1 MKKSLWTRLLSLL
14 LAVVLCVEL
23 LPAVG
28 SAVSPSEDLE
38 HTVEGTVEEPAEVAF
53 EEASLRSERVKHFR
67 MGDGSYVAVQY
78 DVPVH
83 HQDADGRWQD
93 IDNTLEPVGQTYAV
107 EDGSV
112 AFAASLNGDAVFTA
126 GADEHR
132 VQLFLDGDSDALPSH
147 DATLAAP
154 EPTEAVALPEVT
166 EETTEEPAEETETA
180 AAAEETHAE
189 MMVETGAAA
198 ELEPAGP
205 ARSYHA
211 AEAVVQE
218 SFSLRSDDPFVP
230 EKLSSSLLYPDVY
243 DGVDLAY
250 TLYGETIKETILVN
264 KAQASYLFSFVLQTG
279 DLTAEMQEDGSV
291 LLLDEA
297 GSPVYAIP
305 APYMLDAGGTYSDA
319 VRYTLEELDRGSYRL
334 LVDADAAWIEEEAQF
349 PVAIDPTIVK
359 ISQSGSLSWAY
370 VFSGRPDTSFPE
382 STVRVGYTQHN
393 GSGEYQAI
401 AAVDELPELPSGSMV
416 TAAAIHALQ
425 SGFSNVSSDDFQYLY
440 AHQMTIDKTG
450 SQKYSDWIKTLT
462 WNKIYANG
470 TNHYKTATEDFI
482 RLTSTN
488 GYRSLDITRAARSW
502 YSGGKCHAILLRSDC
517 SASKRIVSSFQT
529 GASYLTVTYR
539 NDFGL
544 ESYYT
549 YQTQSAGRAGTGYIS
564 DHMQRLTFVVPLLS
578 SDSSVMP
585 FGLSLVYNSGLS
597 RESFGVQQKKNPN
610 EPPDYTRDYRNMLL
624 GSGWKLSA
632 QQCVQSVRIGSDDAQ
647 TLYWVYTDADGT
659 QHYFSKEG
667 GGGAETDG
675 VFRDED
681 GLGLKMTCQ
690 SNPDSDT
697 GHTNFTITDDNG
709 NETFFRDGIL
719 TYTKDAYGN
728 GIYYCYND
736 INFDTPDGK
745 SWRPTNE
752 VFNRLTRIYRQNKGA
767 SVEYLATLIY
777 DADGRLLRVGDEA
790 GKETKFHY
798 DNTAGVR
805 QLDYLLCPD
814 GTKLN
819 YTYDTTGLNG
829 AHDGEANYGIWY
841 TYHTDG
847 TIDQFY
853 EFTLDGGTHVPGDTV
868 KCWNGKNR
876 SSYRAFGA
884 DRQAGTEDDIRLE
897 VVFDNWGRTVSTYT
911 TNTDI
916 TRILGSSAA
925 SYTDTA
931 ERSKQN
937 NRLTSVGS
945 TGMTAENLLRDG
957 GLESEDGWTNASTGS
972 GSAAARTTITNDE
985 NRRHGTGGLNLYL
998 PDGAGSG
1005 DAAAISRP
1013 VTLTAGETYTLSG
1026 YFSASS
1032 HLRWSSGAR
1041 LEAVVQGGGAEQT
1054 VLLTDARPSS
1064 AIENGWQRVTAT
1076 FTAPAA
1082 SCRIAF
1088 RMSGCTGTAYLD
1100 DLQLEQAEAASTYNL
1115 LQNGSFEFGDAGWNL
1130 QGGSAAAAETKF
1142 GAKAMTMQGSYNG
1155 ILHVSQPVAL
1165 NCSSDTTFLLSG
1177 WAQADYAAPN
1187 AALEFGSGTRYFGL
1201 IAEIFYVG
1209 VDDPERQSVPFSWA
1223 TADWQCAVGTIVPKE
1238 SGKTIRRIIV
1248 YCAFDHN
1255 SGTARFDNLSLRQE
1269 PVQTYSYNADGNVTA
1284 ATQTGTGTEKAG
1296 YTGTDLTSYTA
1307 ANGAKYTYTYNAAHD
1322 VTSASVAGI
1331 KSTTTYNEA
1340 GNVTGS
1346 KLTSTEKNEQ
1356 KYLESSA
1363 VATPDRNHTQSV
1375 TDVNGNTT
1383 SYGYNS
1389 LAEQLI
1395 LTTDALGRTTEY
1407 TYDANSRRTAMV
1419 YRHGVA
1425 AIDYGYENGR
1435 LATLDRKT
1443 YRSGA
1448 AQHQIYSFGYNQWGQ
1463 ATSTSVGNLVLST
1476 NDYAPRGGNLTQT
1489 TYANGVAVTY
1499 SYDLLDRLVEKSYHE
1514 TGKPDFTI
1522 RYTYNAESQLAR
1534 LRYEEDGETVGSYA
1548 FEYDS
1553 LGRLIRSTAM
1563 DENGSVTQRTEH
1575 LYDAFNRLSGQSWTL
1590 GAQTYSERYAYS
1602 DGEKG
1607 DGSLTSMTAAT
1618 GDSLSFGYDTLKRL
1632 NRVTVKNGS
1641 YVILNTAYAYRDVS
1655 WNRGSA
1661 QVEFRNVRLGSDSG
1675 MLLEGKKYVYDDVG
1689 NLKEIR
1695 ESTGDFNKLVEY
1707 AYDSQNQLTSEAYYK
1722 SGETKAYLTYYYTY
1736 DTAGNLLTVS
1746 QKEGDTT
1753 TLLQTYTYGDAQWHD
1768 LLTAV
1773 NGQAITYDASG
1784 NPLSYGGWSFGWQN
1798 GRQLKTASKTSDG
1811 KTETLE
1817 YAYDADGIRT
1827 SKTYTVETFT
1837 QIPDYTVTFKADG
1850 TTVKTMTVE
1859 DGYTLKDSDYP
1870 AVPTK
1875 TGYTGAWVKY
1885 TSAIHS
1891 NVTVQAKYTAVST
1904 DHTVTF
1910 KANGKTVKTMVVPDG
1925 YVLQDS
1931 DYPPIPP
1938 RVGYKGS
1945 WSKVTTAIRRDTV
1958 IYASYMPNGGG
1969 IVIPTQPTSPGEI
1982 MSGGEGEPVE
1992 ADVPAE
1998 DETVAPQ
2005 EMHVTGTQ
2013 TVTHEYLTLNGK
2025 VARETIRTNNTLTAV
2040 LDFIYDESGKPFA
2053 LKYSTNG
2060 TSFQTYYYVLNLQG
2074 DVVKLIHYIP
2084 GFEYESVATYEY
2096 DAWGNILSSSGRL
2109 AEINPLRYRGYYY
2122 DSETGFYY
2130 LQSRYYDPANRRFI
2144 NADTYSS
2151 TDPGDAIGCNMF
2163 AYCGNNPVMRNDYS
2177 GDAWWHWVVATV
2189 AVVGLAVASV
2199 VTCGGAAAA
2208 AMTATALISGTC
2220 TTVPAAATIITG
2232 AALGAGVAYAGSVVS
2247 AASSVKS
2254 TEEFAEYGK
2263 SALIST
2269 VAGAVVGAVAGA
2281 INAATSC
2288 FVAGTPVL
2296 TEDGDKPIEDVTV
2309 GDYVWAW
2316 DEATGTTE
2324 LKQVVETYV
2333 NETSELTHIFVNG
2346 EEIVATP
2353 THPFYCPVKG
2363 WTDAAHLRAGDI
2375 LVLVNGEYVVV
2386 EKIQHELLE
2395 NPVKVYNFQ
2404 VQDYHTYY
2412 VAESGVLVH
2421 NRCLPENSVA
2431 MSTDDALDT
2440 ASDYLG
2446 PNYTEV
2452 ENGRYVS
2459 FDGDLQVRIGNAD
2472 ILGQHAGGPHI
2483 NLDWIGA
2490 GKYRTFHIFLLD

>member
-132 VQLFLDGDSDALPSH
+132 VQLFLDGDPDVLPSH

-166 EETTEEPAEETETA
+166 EETKEAAEEPAEETETA
-180 AAAEETHAE
+180 ASEEEPAAE

-218 SFSLRSDDPFVP
+218 PFSLRSDDPFVP

-319 VRYTLEELDRGSYRL
+319 VRYSLEELDRGSYRL

-370 VFSGRPDTSFPE
+370 VFSGRPDTNYPE

-401 AAVDELPELPSGSMV
+401 AAVDELPALPSGSMV

-597 RESFGVQQKKNPN
+597 RESFGVQQKENAN

-752 VFNRLTRIYRQNKGA
+752 VFNRLTRICRQNKGA
-767 SVEYLATLIY
+767 SVEYLAKLIY

-884 DRQAGTEDDIRLE
+884 DQLAETEDDIRLE
-897 VVFDNWGRTVSTYT
+897 VVFDNWGRTISTYT

-1054 VLLTDARPSS
+1054 VLLTDARPSA

-1115 LQNGSFEFGDAGWNL
+1115 LQNASFEFGDAGWNL
-1130 QGGSAAAAETKF
+1130 QGGSAAAAETRF

-1209 VDDPERQSVPFSWA
+1209 VEKPERQSVPFSWA

-1331 KSTTTYNEA
+1331 KNTTTYNEA
-1340 GNVTGS
+1340 GNVTDS

-1363 VATPDRNHTQSV
+1363 TATPDRNHTQRV

-1383 SYGYNS
+1383 LYDYNS
-1389 LAEQLI
+1389 LTEQL
-1395 LTTDALGRTTEY
+1395 LQTKDALKRETNY

-1419 YRHGVA
+1419 YRPGVA

-1463 ATSTSVGNLVLST
+1463 ATSIGVSGPDASTPWVLME
-1476 NDYAPRGGNLTQT
+1476 NVYAANNGLLDST
-1489 TYANGVAVTY
+1489 TYGNGTVVEYTY
-1499 SYDLLDRLVEKSYHE
+1499 DRLDRVTRMVYS
-1514 TGKPDFTI
+1514 GG
-1522 RYTYNAESQLAR
+1522 RYVNYRYNAEGSLAE
-1534 LRYEEDGETVGSYA
+1534 LDYGEGDAAPTATYR

-1553 LGRLIRSTAM
+1553 LGRLIRSQQRDGNA
-1563 DENGSVTQRTEH
+1563 VTQRTEQ
-1575 LYDAFNRLSGQSWTL
+1575 LYDTANRLSAQGWTV
-1590 GAQTYSERYAYS
+1590 GGTSYRESYAYDAS
-1602 DGEKG
+1602 
-1607 DGSLTSMTAAT
+1607 DGSLTTLNTAVGT
-1618 GDSLSFGYDTLKRL
+1618 RIGYNYDALKRL
-1632 NRVTVKNGS
+1632 RSRAIYQGSTPLFENR
-1641 YVILNTAYAYRDVS
+1641 YAYATQS
-1655 WNRGSA
+1655 GNQSTA
-1661 QVEFRNVRLGSDSG
+1661 LVEFFNYRLASDDG
-1675 MLLEGKKYVYDDVG
+1675 NGDIIVGYQYEYDNGGNITDIKAEVDGALILLEHYEYEEKQGQ
-1689 NLKEIR
+1689 LETAIR
-1695 ESTGDFNKLVEY
+1695 YEN
-1707 AYDSQNQLTSEAYYK
+1707 
-1722 SGETKAYLTYYYTY
+1722 GEEVDRWTYSY
-1736 DTAGNLLTVS
+1736 DTAGNILSEDHEGTVS
-1746 QKEGDTT
+1746 ELHEYAYEDGRW
-1753 TLLQTYTYGDAQWHD
+1753 GD
-1768 LLTAV
+1768 LLTSV
-1773 NGQAITYDASG
+1773 DGIDLEYDGSG
-1784 NPLSYGGWSFGWQN
+1784 NPTLYANGTELLWSMEWQN
-1798 GRQLKTASKTSDG
+1798 GRQLSRAA
-1811 KTETLE
+1811 TERDSTTEDVLDF
-1817 YAYDADGIRT
+1817 AYDANGIRT
-1827 SKTYTVETFT
+1827 SKTVTRNTYRPVQT
-1837 QIPDYTVTFKADG
+1837 YKVTFVADG
-1850 TTVKTMTVE
+1850 KTVKTMNVTE
-1859 DGYTLKDSDYP
+1859 GYTLKDSDYP
-1870 AVPTK
+1870 AVPEK
-1875 TGYTGAWVKY
+1875 AGYTGAWQRYTSPVKSNVTVSATYTKITTYYKVTFVADGFTVKTMQVYSGYKLKDSDCPSVPEKLRYEGTWQKY
-1885 TSAIHS
+1885 TAAVTS
-1891 NVTVQAKYTAVST
+1891 NVTVQATYRKMLPLLVRFYADETL
-1904 DHTVTF
+1904 
-1910 KANGKTVKTMVVPDG
+1910 VKTMQVDYG
-1925 YVLQDS
+1925 YRLNDL
-1931 DYPPIPP
+1931 DYPDVPP
-1938 RVGYKGS
+1938 KTGFTGS
-1945 WSKVTTAIRRDTV
+1945 WRKYTQRITSDQIIR
-1958 IYASYMPNGGG
+1958 ANYMPIG
-1969 IVIPTQPTSPGEI
+1969 IIDPVLPSTVDSEPTE
-1982 MSGGEGEPVE
+1982 EPWE
-1992 ADVPAE
+1992 PIEPNPNAAPAE
-1998 DETVAPQ
+1998 EPDIEEQNLSQSDWTLAST
-2005 EMHVTGTQ
+2005 E
-2013 TVTHEYLTLNGK
+2013 TVTHEYLTQSGK
-2025 VARETIRTNNTLTAV
+2025 VVRETITTSMDTTT
-2040 LDFIYDESGKPFA
+2040 LDFFYDESGRPFA
-2053 LKYSTNG
+2053 FNYSIDGDTA
-2060 TSFQTYYYVLNLQG
+2060 STYYYILNLQG
-2074 DVVKLIHYIP
+2074 DVVQIIDANGVMQAEYIYSP
-2084 GFEYESVATYEY
+2084 
-2096 DAWGNILSSSGRL
+2096 WGEVISAEGDL

-2130 LQSRYYDPANRRFI
+2130 LQSRYYDPENHRFI
-2144 NADTYSS
+2144 NADIYAS
-2151 TDPGDAIGCNMF
+2151 TDSGDAIACNMF
-2163 AYCGNNPVMRNDYS
+2163 AYCGNNPVML
-2177 GDAWWHWVVATV
+2177 GDKDGEFADWFVRV
-2189 AVVGLAVASV
+2189 VVGAAVGVVTGAISALVTGGSAKDVIYSAAIGGITGAIVGGTGSLEAGKIVGRAVASAINGGYTYYSARKAGASV
-2199 VTCGGAAAA
+2199 GGAALAA
-2208 AMTATALISGTC
+2208 GASAAISYGTASLSALAGDDLLVGTVSDLNIGLGGALTSSGVTAL
-2220 TTVPAAATIITG
+2220 
-2232 AALGAGVAYAGSVVS
+2232 
-2247 AASSVKS
+2247 S
-2254 TEEFAEYGK
+2254 TK
-2263 SALIST
+2263 
-2269 VAGAVVGAVAGA
+2269 
-2281 INAATSC
+2281 
-2288 FVAGTPVL
+2288 
-2296 TEDGDKPIEDVTV
+2296 
-2309 GDYVWAW
+2309 
-2316 DEATGTTE
+2316 
-2324 LKQVVETYV
+2324 
-2333 NETSELTHIFVNG
+2333 
-2346 EEIVATP
+2346 
-2353 THPFYCPVKG
+2353 
-2363 WTDAAHLRAGDI
+2363 
-2375 LVLVNGEYVVV
+2375 
-2386 EKIQHELLE
+2386 
-2395 NPVKVYNFQ
+2395 
-2404 VQDYHTYY
+2404 
-2412 VAESGVLVH
+2412 
-2421 NRCLPENSVA
+2421 CLPDKSGQSSGNTPARSQGGNSRILK
-2431 MSTDDALDT
+2431 T
-2440 ASDYLG
+2440 
-2446 PNYTEV
+2446 
-2452 ENGRYVS
+2452 VS
-2459 FDGDLQVRIGNAD
+2459 VM
-2472 ILGQHAGGPHI
+2472 
-2483 NLDWIGA
+2483 
-2490 GKYRTFHIFLLD
+2490 